1 MSSQIM
7 EALQQQGG
15 DPELIE
21 NLMKEGEEEQKRK
34 LEARRE
40 LLR

>member
-15 DPELIE
+15 DSELIE